1 MVALHLEQ
9 SVHQSFCEPM
19 PGWPNLGRTSFLV
32 SGFGLVCSSHLCM
45 TRKVQIALVRFHG

>member
-32 SGFGLVCSSHLCM
+32 SGFGLVCSSHLCV